1 MQKHKNTIMLVVA
14 FVLVAGISF
23 YGGTQYAQSNP
34 SSGQAQFGANGGF
47 RGGMMGGRGG
57 SRNSAGFATGQVIS
71 KDDQSI
77 TLKLMNGGSKIVF
90 LSAQTSVMKAVAG
103 VIADLAQ
110 NQYVTVSG
118 TPNADGSITAESVQ
132 IRPTPPVQPNG
143 TQQTSATK

>member
-77 TLKLMNGGSKIVF
+77 TLKLMNGSKVSEIDI
-90 LSAQTSVMKAVAG
+90 QGTSCSQKPD
-103 VIADLAQ
+103 IYSTLILD
-110 NQYVTVSG
+110 TFWE
-118 TPNADGSITAESVQ
+118 IT
-132 IRPTPPVQPNG
+132 
-143 TQQTSATK
+143 K